1 MMERKYQLVAW
12 TENSADTEKARLYLL
27 PSLESEVK
35 ASLINDLKAIHQEE
49 YRSNGFISLD
59 FAQRG
64 IRAYENMAR
73 FEILTG
79 NFGTGIRYLFFA
91 ARFCNG
97 KLRHEFIRLCKE
109 ALRLAKK
116 YRRED
121 VLNERTPKMVLDI
134 YYDQVAA

>member
-1 MMERKYQLVAW
+1 M
-12 TENSADTEKARLYLL
+12 
-27 PSLESEVK
+27 K

-64 IRAYENMAR
+64 IR
-73 FEILTG
+73 
-79 NFGTGIRYLFFA
+79 YLFFA

-97 KLRHEFIRLCKE
+97 KLRHEFVRLCNE
-109 ALRLAKK
+109 ALQLAKK

-121 VLNERTPKMVLDI
+121 VLNERTPKMILEI

>member
-1 MMERKYQLVAW
+1 M
-12 TENSADTEKARLYLL
+12 
-27 PSLESEVK
+27 K

-64 IRAYENMAR
+64 LRAYENMTR

-79 NFGTGIRYLFFA
+79 
-91 ARFCNG
+91 
-97 KLRHEFIRLCKE
+97 KLRHEFVRLCNE
-109 ALRLAKK
+109 ALQLAKK

-121 VLNERTPKMVLDI
+121 VLNERTPKMILEI